1 MSAIFPAS
9 QNKRRTLYRNAMYAA
24 IGLLALCAIAS
35 RMFGITM
42 HVPATLVLGVVAV
55 LSVVQFNALDEVAKQ
70 AHYVAWYWGGLIGLA
85 GMALLTI
92 AIGVAPGAFS
102 LIESAMMQSFGKA
115 DAQTNFLLGLIVT
128 PTLMM
133 LAFAGWWGVYWLR
146 RR

>member
-1 MSAIFPAS
+1 MTAILPAS
-9 QNKRRTLYRNAMYAA
+9 QNKRRIFYRNAMYAA
-24 IGLLALCAIAS
+24 IGVLAFMAS

-55 LSVVQFNALDEVAKQ
+55 LSLLQFNALDEVAQQ
-70 AHYVAWYWGGLIGLA
+70 AHYVAWYWGGLIGLS

-92 AIGVAPGAFS
+92 AIGVTPETFS
-102 LIESAMMQSFGKA
+102 LIQNAMMQWVGKA
-115 DAQTNFLLGLIVT
+115 DAQTNFLLGMVVT

-133 LAFAGWWGVYWLR
+133 LAFFGWWAVYWLR